1 MSINLEKSMEVLTI
15 PKSNNLTGLVAN
27 LNTQLTSLRPNNSEI
42 TQVITYAL
50 IATAVVGL
58 MVYHYIKEAND

>member
-1 MSINLEKSMEVLTI
+1 MEALTI
-15 PKSNNLTGLVAN
+15 PKSNSLTSLVTN